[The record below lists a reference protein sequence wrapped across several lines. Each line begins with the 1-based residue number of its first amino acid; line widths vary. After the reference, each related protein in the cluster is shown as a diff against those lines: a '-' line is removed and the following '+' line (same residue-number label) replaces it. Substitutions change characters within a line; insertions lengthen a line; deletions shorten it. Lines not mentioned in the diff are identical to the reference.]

1 MRVIMSTAE
10 VAQDKQT
17 DERTSEHEAQ
27 CPAKANY
34 RSHRDEHGK
43 FQNWQSQYRQ

>member
-17 DERTSEHEAQ
+17 G

-34 RSHRDEHGK
+34 QSHRNEHGK
-43 FQNWQSQYRQ
+43 FRNWQSQYHQ